1 MYTLVENKKERQAAV
16 AACMK
21 PLEEVAAKLR
31 KKYNM
36 KIAIQTVG
44 SNAVNL
50 ITKDSKG
57 TFDLDFDLLITQCP
71 AELRDNPKKLKDLI
85 RGWLDEAIDRM
96 YTRCGKD
103 STSVLTYIFHEKNNT
118 EMIYSMDVGILTMA
132 GKNQPVL
139 RLIFDKPKQV
149 YIWNQMTERY
159 NQLAASVKLLNKKG
173 KKNELRKR
181 YLEKKNDS
189 KYIERASMQI
199 LAEAVNELR

>member
-1 MYTLVENKKERQAAV
+1 MYTLVENQKERQAAV

-31 KKYNM
+31 KKYKM

-57 TFDLDFDLLITQCP
+57 TFDLDFDLQITNCP

-85 RGWLDEAIDRM
+85 RGWLDESIDRM

-103 STSVLTYIFHEKNNT
+103 STSALTYIFHKKNDSQ
-118 EMIYSMDVGILTMA
+118 MVFSMDIGILTMA
-132 GKNQPVL
+132 GKNQPML

-159 NQLAASVKLLNKKG
+159 NQLAASVKVLNKQG
-173 KKNELRKR
+173 KKTELRNR
-181 YLEKKNDS
+181 YLEKKNNP
-189 KYIERASMQI
+189 KYIDRASVQI
-199 LAEAVNELR
+199 LAEAVNELK

>member
-1 MYTLVENKKERQAAV
+1 
-16 AACMK
+16 MK

-31 KKYNM
+31 KKYEM

-71 AELRDNPKKLKDLI
+71 TELKDNPKKLKDLI

-103 STSVLTYIFHEKNNT
+103 STSALTYIFHEKNDT
-118 EMIYSMDVGILTMA
+118 KMIYSMDIGILTMA
-132 GKNQPVL
+132 GKNQPLL

-189 KYIERASMQI
+189 KYIDRASMQI
-199 LAEAVNELR
+199 LAEAVNELK